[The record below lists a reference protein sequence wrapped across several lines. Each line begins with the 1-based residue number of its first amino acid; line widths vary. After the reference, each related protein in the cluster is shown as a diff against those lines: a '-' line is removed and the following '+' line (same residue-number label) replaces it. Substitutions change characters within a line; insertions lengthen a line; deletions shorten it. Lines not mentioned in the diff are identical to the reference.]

1 LRTKRKKMK
10 AAGRAPQPLT
20 AASPKAGGIRMDD
33 ILAVKALTDRI
44 GADKVA
50 DLAKVLGK

>member
-1 LRTKRKKMK
+1 MK